1 MTHIMLD
8 AYGADDTALNDMRAI
23 YEFINKFTNAFHL
36 DTIMPPV
43 VVPYYYGSCADDDGI
58 SAFVL
63 LRGGHFTIHSF
74 PFRECYFVDV
84 LCPGFISQTKFEA
97 FMKGELPFANAN
109 TNFVDRRFAEG
120 NNVAIDEHADFGP
133 HYMIKTTMRNP
144 LDMDAISYLLDQLP
158 HRIDML
164 PIMRPIVV
172 RDSLTDP
179 HWLSGITVIAQSHIA
194 LHYDIDTQEVYLDIF
209 SCSFIHCNQ
218 LHEVIQSMLGQSYDS
233 VLISRGSKH
242 ASREAQREQI
252 IERHSSWLSN
262 IVNKE

>member
-1 MTHIMLD
+1 MTHLMLD
-8 AYGADDTALNDMRAI
+8 AYGSDDTALNDMRSI
-23 YEFINKFTNAFHL
+23 YEFINKFTNAFNL

-43 VVPYYYGSCADDDGI
+43 VVPYYYGSCSDDDGI

-63 LRGGHFTIHSF
+63 LKGGHFTIHSF

-84 LCPGFISQTKFEA
+84 LCSGFISQTKFEA
-97 FMKGELPFANAN
+97 FMRAELPYSNAN
-109 TNFVDRRFAEG
+109 TNYVDRRFAEE
-120 NNVAIDEHADFGP
+120 NSVVIDENADFGP
-133 HYMIKTTMRNP
+133 HYMIKTTMKKDM
-144 LDMDAISYLLDQLP
+144 DMDAISDILDQLP

-172 RDSLTDP
+172 RDSLCQV

-194 LHYDIDTQEVYLDIF
+194 LHYNVETREVYLDIF

-218 LHEVIQSMLGQSYDS
+218 LHQVIEQLLGQQYDS

-252 IERHSSWLSN
+252 IERHSRWLGN
-262 IVNKE
+262 IVNEE